1 MSNATYRG
9 VKYNTDQPVQE
20 SRTWK
25 NIVIQEH
32 HDKFTYRGK
41 KYTWKGGKDVW
52 VGLNPTPASSTE
64 KGKGDE

>member
-41 KYTWKGGKDVW
+41 KYTWKGGKDV
-52 VGLNPTPASSTE
+52 
-64 KGKGDE
+64 